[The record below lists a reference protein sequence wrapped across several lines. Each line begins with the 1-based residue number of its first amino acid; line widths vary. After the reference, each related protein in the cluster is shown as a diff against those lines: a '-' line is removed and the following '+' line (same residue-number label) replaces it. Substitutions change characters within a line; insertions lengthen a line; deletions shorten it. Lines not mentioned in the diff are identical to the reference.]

1 MLMNETIIVAVVGL
15 FSSLATWWAAR
26 RKTRAEVQMSE
37 LDNVEKSLKYYRDIV
52 DDLGNKLREATSE
65 LYKTSNLHREAID
78 ELTAA
83 KKEIINLEQR
93 LEQLALQNK
102 ELINELRK
110 YKQLNGKS
118 E

>member
-1 MLMNETIIVAVVGL
+1 MNETIIVAVVGL
-15 FSSLATWWAAR
+15 VSSLATWWAAR

-83 KKEIINLEQR
+83 KKVIINLEQR

-110 YKQLNGKS
+110 YKQLNGRS

>member
-1 MLMNETIIVAVVGL
+1 MNETLIATVVGL
-15 FSSLATWWAAR
+15 VSSLATWWAAR
-26 RKTRAEVQMSE
+26 RKSKAEVQSSE

-52 DDLGNKLREATSE
+52 DDLGIKLKEATNE

-83 KKEIINLEQR
+83 KKVIINLEQK
-93 LEQLALQNK
+93 LEKLALQNK
-102 ELINELRK
+102 ELIDELRK
-110 YKQLNGKS
+110 YKQLNGKR

>member
-1 MLMNETIIVAVVGL
+1 MLMNETIIVTVVGL
-15 FSSLATWWAAR
+15 VSSLATWWAAR
-26 RKTRAEVQMSE
+26 RKTKAEVQMSE

-52 DDLGNKLREATSE
+52 DDLGNKLREATNE

-83 KKEIINLEQR
+83 KKVIIKLEQK

>member
-1 MLMNETIIVAVVGL
+1 MNETIIVAVVGL
-15 FSSLATWWAAR
+15 VSSLATWWAAR

-83 KKEIINLEQR
+83 KKVIINLEER

>member
-15 FSSLATWWAAR
+15 VSSLATWWAAR

-83 KKEIINLEQR
+83 KKVIINLEQR

>member
-1 MLMNETIIVAVVGL
+1 MNETIIVAVVGL
-15 FSSLATWWAAR
+15 VSSLATWWAAR

-83 KKEIINLEQR
+83 KKVIINLEQR